1 MDIKSL
7 LDRLLQLEIAMRD
20 LYRFLAAVF
29 RDDHDVAALFHRL
42 EAQEERHA
50 NLVRYQRRLVAH
62 NPNRFRDVDV
72 DLGGL
77 EAVLDSIRAFRSG
90 GDRPPLAAAIDL
102 AVELEGSAAE
112 RIHGSVVAHSNP
124 ELAALMAA
132 LGGDDHLHRRL
143 LEDLHDRILERRH
156 TA

>member
-20 LYRFLAAVF
+20 LYGFLAAVF
-29 RDDHDVAALFHRL
+29 RDEHDVAALFLRL

-62 NPNRFRDVDV
+62 NPTRFQDVDV

-77 EAVLDSIRAFRSG
+77 DAALDSIHAFRNG

-102 AVELEGSAAE
+102 AKELEGSLAE
-112 RIHGSVVAHSNP
+112 RIHGSVVALANP
-124 ELAALMAA
+124 ELAALMTA
-132 LGGDDHLHRRL
+132 LGGDDQLHRRL
-143 LEDLHDRILERRH
+143 LEDLHDRILEERH